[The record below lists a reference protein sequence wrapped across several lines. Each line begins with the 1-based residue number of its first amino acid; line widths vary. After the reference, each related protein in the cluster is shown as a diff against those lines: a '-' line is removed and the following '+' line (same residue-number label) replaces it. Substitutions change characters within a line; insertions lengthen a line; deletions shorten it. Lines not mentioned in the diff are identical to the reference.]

1 MNKNYNFEKLIHLIN
16 LERSEISTIYFYAI
30 LSGLI
35 QLSLPLGI
43 QAILGFVL
51 GATMVTSVYILIFIL
66 ILAVVIVGF
75 LRINKMKLIEKIQ
88 QKIFVRFALDFSE
101 KIPKL
106 DLKSTDNYYLPEKI
120 NRFFDTLNVQKGISK
135 LLLDI
140 PGASIQ
146 ILFGLILLSLYHPL
160 FIVFSLILIVTIWII
175 FKFTSRKGLKTS
187 ILESD
192 YKYEVIGWL
201 EEIGR
206 VIKSFKFSQ
215 GSHLNLIKTDEK
227 LVNYLNART
236 SHFQVLLFQFKTIIF
251 FKVSIT
257 SIMLILGTYLL
268 FGQKINIGQFVAAEI
283 LILSIISA
291 TEKLITSLE
300 NVYDVITGLYK
311 LDSLLELPI
320 EKEGNTLISSESLNI
335 EMKNVS
341 FSYNDTN
348 LVFSDL
354 SMKIPSHSI
363 TCISGEENSGKSTL
377 LKLLTGS
384 YLDFK
389 GSISFNDV
397 PLQNYSL
404 ENLRRNMGILL
415 YEQDI
420 FAGSLF
426 DNITLGR
433 KDLKIEHIL
442 EESKKLGF
450 ENLISFFPYSYDTQ
464 LDPQGRKLPTSL
476 VRKILLLR
484 ALIHQPLLL
493 ILEEPWIGFDKETTT
508 IIQEY
513 LLKIAKTRTIII
525 STNDSSFAEKCTNK
539 FNLVNGTIQQ

>member
-1 MNKNYNFEKLIHLIN
+1 MNKNYNFEKLIRLIN

-51 GATMVTSVYILIFIL
+51 GATMVTSVYILIFI
-66 ILAVVIVGF
+66 IIIAVVIVGF

-311 LDSLLELPI
+311 LDSLLELQI
-320 EKEGNTLISSESLNI
+320 EKEGNTVISSESLNI

-354 SMKIPSHSI
+354 SLKIPSHSI
-363 TCISGEENSGKSTL
+363 TCISGDENSGKSTL

-525 STNDSSFAEKCTNK
+525 STNDSSFAEKCTNQ